1 MSGLRLRRLLM
12 GGSDEVLTLFN
23 SDLNTNMGGQEEVGE
38 LSCCGEGDFE
48 ANQVPV
54 KNGTCFTY
62 YLHSNVCLPVNHG
75 TCSGFSST
83 P

>member
-1 MSGLRLRRLLM
+1 MSGLRLRRLLTD
-12 GGSDEVLTLFN
+12 GSDKVLTHFN
-23 SDLNTNMGGQEEVGE
+23 SDLNTNMGGQEEGGE
-38 LSCCGEGDFE
+38 LSCCGEGDYE

-54 KNGTCFTY
+54 KKGTCFTY
-62 YLHSNVCLPVNHG
+62 YLHSNVVCLPVNG